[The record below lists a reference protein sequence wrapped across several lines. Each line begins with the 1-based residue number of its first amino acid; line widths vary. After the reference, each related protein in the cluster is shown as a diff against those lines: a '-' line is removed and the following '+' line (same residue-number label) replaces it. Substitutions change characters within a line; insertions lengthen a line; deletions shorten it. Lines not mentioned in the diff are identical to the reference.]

1 MLQLVHRDEEE
12 PVSCLMELYD
22 KIKAIGRQGLHIQ
35 RYKGLGEMNPDQLWE
50 TTMDPEQRK
59 MYKVSMED
67 AIEAERMF
75 TLLMGDDVAPRR
87 EYIERYARTVKDL
100 DI

>member
-1 MLQLVHRDEEE
+1 
-12 PVSCLMELYD
+12 
-22 KIKAIGRQGLHIQ
+22 
-35 RYKGLGEMNPDQLWE
+35 
-50 TTMDPEQRK
+50 MDPEQRK